1 MGIITEKEYE
11 VHYYEANYKLD
22 CKISSI
28 INNIKKYKII

>member
-22 CKISSI
+22 CKFPKFIFTISFI
-28 INNIKKYKII
+28 